1 MIRRSFGLLA
11 LLPLVA
17 APTCAQRFDPPAGT
31 SGAASDPA
39 PEATGP
45 GALHRVG
52 NHENAVQTD
61 AVRWHPSFN
70 AALAAA
76 KISGKKVLVDIY
88 APWCPWCRRMQAE
101 VYPAP
106 SVRSEVARYY
116 EAVRLDGEDTTKSI
130 RFTPAGQTQEYHL
143 SPQQLAVALGAEGY
157 PTIAFMTKD
166 GGYVTRVPGFA
177 DAVTFRRA
185 LRYVG
190 TDAYR
195 TQAFD
200 AFEPPPPGTP
210 APEPQQESPR

>member
-11 LLPLVA
+11 LVPLVA
-17 APTCAQRFDPPAGT
+17 APTCAQRFDPPGHTPSAADT
-31 SGAASDPA
+31 S
-39 PEATGP
+39 

-52 NHENAVQTD
+52 DHQNAVQTA

-70 AALAAA
+70 AALDAA

-101 VYPAP
+101 VYPQA
-106 SVRSEVARYY
+106 SVRSEVAQYY
-116 EAVRLDGEDTTKSI
+116 EAVRLNGEDTTKSI
-130 RFTPAGQTQEYHL
+130 RFTPAGQTQEYVL
-143 SPQQLAVALGAEGY
+143 SPQNLAAALGAEGY
-157 PTIAFMTKD
+157 PTVAFMTKD

-190 TDAYR
+190 TDAYK

-200 AFEPPPPGTP
+200 AFEPPPAGTP
-210 APEPQQESPR
+210 APRHEESPR